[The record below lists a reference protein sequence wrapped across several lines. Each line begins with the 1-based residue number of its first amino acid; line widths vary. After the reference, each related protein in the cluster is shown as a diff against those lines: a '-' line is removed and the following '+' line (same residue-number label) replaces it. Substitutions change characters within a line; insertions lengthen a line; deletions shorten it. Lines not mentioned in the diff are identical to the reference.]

1 MGLDT
6 VELLMAVEENF
17 DIEIPDDIASTL
29 ETVGLLHRFVVS
41 QLQRRQLLR
50 VDEAAV
56 FSEIRDLICNQT
68 GVEPERI
75 VPDAYFVKDLRL
87 D

>member
-6 VELLMAVEENF
+6 VELVMAVEEYF

-29 ETVGLLHRFVVS
+29 DTVGLLHKFVVS
-41 QLQRRQLLR
+41 QLQRKRLLP

-56 FSEIRDLICNQT
+56 FAELRDLICEQT
-68 GVEPERI
+68 GIKPERI
-75 VPDAYFVKDLRL
+75 VSDAYFVKDLRL

>member
-6 VELLMAVEENF
+6 VEIVMAVEDHF
-17 DIEIPDDIASTL
+17 QIEIPDDIAATL

-41 QLQRRQLLR
+41 ELQRRSLLR

-56 FSEIRDLICNQT
+56 FAELKAIICDHAGVTPDEVVPEAYFIRDLH
-68 GVEPERI
+68 
-75 VPDAYFVKDLRL
+75 L

>member
-6 VELLMAVEENF
+6 VELVMAVEEHF
-17 DIEIPDDIASTL
+17 EIEISDEIATTL

-41 QLQRRQLLR
+41 ELQRKSLLR
-50 VDEAAV
+50 VDDAAV
-56 FSEIRDLICNQT
+56 FLELRSIICEQT
-68 GVEPERI
+68 GIKPEKI